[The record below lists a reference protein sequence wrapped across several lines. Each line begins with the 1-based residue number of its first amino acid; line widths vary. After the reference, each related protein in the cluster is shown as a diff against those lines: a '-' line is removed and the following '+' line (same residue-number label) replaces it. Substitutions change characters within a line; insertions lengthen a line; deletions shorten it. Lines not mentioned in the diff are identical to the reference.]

1 MKPLFTRP
9 AGWPGLPVGLILL
22 FATAAA
28 QGQDRSPRPPTDT
41 LRTQRL
47 SDVEVTGG
55 ATPVSK
61 TELSTEAT
69 ASPASVTLVGREYVA
84 RQAVTSYGDLLR
96 PLAGVTVANFQ
107 LGGVGYGISMRGYVV
122 TEHARDILFLI
133 DGVPQNQGSNIQT
146 NGYTDLNP
154 LIPETLRRIEVTKGP
169 FSPFYGDHALGGTI
183 RFDTEDRL
191 ASSVSLTG
199 GTYGFVRAVA
209 IAALGSPD
217 RTKGGGYVA
226 LEENRSDG
234 YRDNGHDQRLNGLAK
249 YSFPMAGG
257 MGAVRVQAFSSQFG
271 SANYLIQADVES
283 GRTARRAALDPTDG
297 GRTQQQNAVF
307 TYRGNNTEQY
317 WTATAYVQHHD
328 FTRFRVGQNGTT
340 RALTAQRKERGDQ
353 VWAGFDLRRTVVSTL
368 AGVPVEYAAG
378 VSFRGDDIDNTRFQT
393 AGRAEIKQVQA
404 RRVRTYTP
412 AVYGLFQL
420 KPTERLKL
428 TLGARYDRLYYNIT
442 SEALDSDYPNKDLQ
456 PHPGVFSPKVG
467 LAFSVSS
474 AVSVF
479 ANAARGFKAPSG
491 YEENI
496 ENPDLGVSRLS
507 TYEVGLAGDDAS
519 GRLHGLVA
527 AYRTEQTGEIQ
538 NDPVSGALLNYG
550 KTLRQGIEGEG
561 RYRFGENPGSLAV
574 FANYSVLQA
583 VLRNGDAGTH
593 YVLNAPRYVGALGL
607 DFTAGAASNAANQL
621 TLSVYDQLQGPKR
634 LNDDGSLESQA
645 FQRVSGKLIFT
656 RPAAYSGFRVFLETT
671 FYPDGSRGLDEMS
684 FVTGGVLRT
693 APQPKATFSAGVRL
707 PF

>member
-1 MKPLFTRP
+1 MKQLLTFWS
-9 AGWPGLPVGLILL
+9 AGRIVPVGLFLL
-22 FATAAA
+22 ISTGSAL
-28 QGQDRSPRPPTDT
+28 GQTSDARPRADT
-41 LRTQRL
+41 LKTQRL
-47 SDVEVTGG
+47 GDVEVTGG
-55 ATPVSK
+55 AIPVSK

-69 ASPASVTLVGREYVA
+69 ASPASVTLVGRDYVA
-84 RQAVTSYGDLLR
+84 RQAVNSYGDLLR

-107 LGGVGYGISMRGYVV
+107 LGGVGYGVSMRGYVV

-146 NGYTDLNP
+146 NGYVDLNP

-209 IAALGSPD
+209 IAALGSQD
-217 RTKGGGYVA
+217 RTRGGGYVA

-271 SANYLIQADVES
+271 SANYLIQSDVES
-283 GRTARRAALDPTDG
+283 GRTNRRAALDPTDG
-297 GRTQQQNAVF
+297 GSTQQQNAVF
-307 TYRGNNTEQY
+307 TYRGDNAAHY

-328 FTRFRVGQNGTT
+328 FVRFRVGQNGST
-340 RALTAQRKERGDQ
+340 RALTPQRKEEGNQ
-353 VWAGFDLRRTVVSTL
+353 TWAGFDLRRTVVSTL
-368 AGVPVEYAAG
+368 AGVPVEVAAG
-378 VSFRGDDIDNTRFQT
+378 VSFRGDDIDNTRFRT
-393 AGRAEIKQVQA
+393 VGRVEQAQVQA

-428 TLGARYDRLYYNIT
+428 TLGARYDQLYYNIT

-467 LAFSVSS
+467 LAYSVSS

-496 ENPDLGVSRLS
+496 DNPELGVSRLN
-507 TYEVGLAGDDAS
+507 TYEVGIAGDDAS
-519 GRLHGLVA
+519 GRLHGLLA
-527 AYRTEQTGEIQ
+527 AYRTDQTGEIQ
-538 NDPVSGALLNYG
+538 NDPVSGALINYG

-561 RYRFGENPGSLAV
+561 RYRFGANPGSLGV

-583 VLRNGDAGTH
+583 ELRNGEPGTH
-593 YVLNAPRYVGALGL
+593 YVLNAPKYTGAVGL
-607 DFTAGAASNAANQL
+607 DFTAGAASNAANQV
-621 TLSVYDQLQGPKR
+621 TLSVYDQLVGPKR
-634 LNDDGSLESQA
+634 LNDDGSLESRA
-645 FQRVSGKLIFT
+645 FQRMSGKLIFT
-656 RPAAYSGFRVFLETT
+656 RPAAYPGFRVFLETT
-671 FYPDGSRGLDEMS
+671 FYPDGSHGLDEMS

-693 APQPKATFSAGVRL
+693 APQAKATFSAGVKL

>member
-47 SDVEVTGG
+47 GDVEVTGG

-621 TLSVYDQLQGPKR
+621 TLSVYDQLQGPKH